1 MKKLYGFALFA
12 IGAASGSL
20 VTWQI
25 LKKKY
30 EQLVQEEI
38 ESVKAA
44 FKNKPV
50 QQPVEEEPKVSLEEV
65 KKYNHI
71 IAEQGY
77 NTISDDVVED
87 DGFESVEEENIDDQV
102 KEVNYKAP
110 YAITP
115 EEFAA
120 SEDYQYES
128 LTYFEGD
135 KKLANEYGE
144 VVDIDVVG
152 QNNIDRI
159 GEYEDDCIHVRSIP
173 LQTDFEI
180 LLDPRKYSEVY
191 PERE

>member
-1 MKKLYGFALFA
+1 MKKLYGFALFV

-50 QQPVEEEPKVSLEEV
+50 VQPVEEERKVSLEEV

-77 NTISDDVVED
+77 NAVSDDVVED
-87 DGFESVEEENIDDQV
+87 DGFESVEEESVDEQV
-102 KEVNYKAP
+102 KEVSYKEP
-110 YAITP
+110 FAITP

-135 KKLANEYGE
+135 KKLSNEYGE
-144 VVDIDVVG
+144 LVDVDVVG

-173 LQTDFEI
+173 LNTDFEI